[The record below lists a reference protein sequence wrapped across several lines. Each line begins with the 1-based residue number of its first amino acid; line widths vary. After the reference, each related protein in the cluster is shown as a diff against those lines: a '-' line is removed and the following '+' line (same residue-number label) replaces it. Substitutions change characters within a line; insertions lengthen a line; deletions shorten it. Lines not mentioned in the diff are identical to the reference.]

1 MTSDPRPKQD
11 RNTMTASI
19 YHPNLSP
26 AQVIAEA
33 WRRESPQSQ
42 EFWRQAEAKRKELY
56 TVPRSPG
63 PRGKM

>member
-11 RNTMTASI
+11 GNTTTGSMYRA
-19 YHPNLSP
+19 NLSP
-26 AQVIAEA
+26 AQAIAQA

-56 TVPRSPG
+56 ATPRSPK

>member
-11 RNTMTASI
+11 GKKGSI
-19 YHPNLSP
+19 SYRTNLSP

-33 WRRESPQSQ
+33 WRCESPQSQ

-56 TVPRSPG
+56 AIPRSPK

>member
-11 RNTMTASI
+11 GNTGPI
-19 YHPNLSP
+19 YRANLSP

-33 WRRESPQSQ
+33 WRRESPQTQ

-56 TVPRSPG
+56 SVPRSPNK

>member
-11 RNTMTASI
+11 GKKGSI
-19 YHPNLSP
+19 YRANLSP

-33 WRRESPQSQ
+33 WRRESPESQ
-42 EFWRQAEAKRKELY
+42 DFWRQAEAKRKELY
-56 TVPRSPG
+56 AVPISPK

>member
-11 RNTMTASI
+11 GSTGSI
-19 YHPNLSP
+19 CANLSP

-56 TVPRSPG
+56 TLPRSPK

>member
-11 RNTMTASI
+11 GKKGSI
-19 YHPNLSP
+19 YRANLSP
-26 AQVIAEA
+26 AQLIANA

-56 TVPRSPG
+56 SAPRSPK
-63 PRGKM
+63 PQGKM

>member
-11 RNTMTASI
+11 GNTGSMYRA
-19 YHPNLSP
+19 NLSP

-56 TVPRSPG
+56 TAPRSHK
-63 PRGKM
+63 PRGKI